1 MIMNRF
7 FLTPFLLLGA
17 LSTVFVLPKRGD
29 FAEASVNPEPP
40 LIFGEWTGQ
49 KTLPSIEETKI
60 LDKDTTFNKATY
72 HCFDLPE
79 ITNARGE
86 IFDSYIN
93 LSIVKSG
100 TNVNNSIHR
109 PERCLLG
116 QGHQDI
122 RSVPD
127 IITTPK
133 GRKIDVK
140 NLTTWFPIAPATEGD
155 PAFPIGFISYYY
167 FVGHKKLSNDHWHRT
182 ISDIKDR
189 LINGTDQQWA
199 FIMVSMPYSL
209 AKDPTQSE
217 QNKQTAD
224 KKIRQLLAELTD
236 QIVKWDEISMP

>member
-1 MIMNRF
+1 MNRF
-7 FLTPFLLLGA
+7 LLTPFLLFGA
-17 LSTVFVLPKRGD
+17 LATVYVLPNRGN
-29 FAEASVNPEPP
+29 FAQSSVKTEPP
-40 LIFGEWTGQ
+40 LVFGEWTGQ
-49 KTLPSIEETKI
+49 KTLPTIKESQI

-79 ITNARGE
+79 LNNAKGE

-116 QGHQDI
+116 QGHHDI
-122 RSVPD
+122 RSIPD
-127 IITTPK
+127 VLVTPS
-133 GRKIDVK
+133 GRSIDLK
-140 NLTTWFPIAPATEGD
+140 RLTTWFPIAPANEGD

-167 FVGHKKLSNDHWHRT
+167 FVGHKKLSNDHWQRT
-182 ISDIKDR
+182 ISDIRDR

-209 AKDPTQSE
+209 SKDPNQSE
-217 QNKQTAD
+217 KNKQIAD
-224 KKIRQLLAELTD
+224 KKIRQFLAELTD
-236 QIVKWDEISMP
+236 QIIKWDEITKN